1 MMPSKLSVPPRFLL
15 MKTSS
20 MGDVLHN
27 LAVVSDL
34 RRVYPSA
41 LIDWCAEEPFAEIPA
56 WHRGVRRV
64 IAVAIR
70 RWREQPFN
78 GSTWRDIGRA
88 LSALRSEPYDAIIDT
103 QGLVRTALLG
113 RLAHGPV
120 YGQNWH
126 EARESLAG
134 LLVTHPLAVPY
145 ALHAVERYRMIAA
158 QACGYARSLPALPLD
173 FGLADR
179 FPRRPGKEAFLFT
192 NTSRDLKLWPEAHWI
207 ALGQKL
213 RTCGYQCVL
222 TAGNPAETERADR
235 ITRALG
241 AGEILIRPTL
251 TQLAERLA
259 NGALC
264 VGVDTGF
271 THLAWV
277 LGIPT
282 IGVFTDTDPALAGG
296 FGAGLH
302 RTFGDLA
309 ACPPIDDVI
318 GQLTAWNLLT
328 P

>member
-1 MMPSKLSVPPRFLL
+1 MPPKLSEPPRFLL

-34 RRVYPSA
+34 QRVFPTS
-41 LIDWCAEEPFAEIPA
+41 LIDWCVEEPFAEIPR

-64 IAVAIR
+64 IAIAIR
-70 RWREQPFN
+70 RWRKQPFN
-78 GSTWRDIGRA
+78 GSTWWDAGRA
-88 LSALRSEPYDAIIDT
+88 LSALRSERYDAIIDT

-113 RLAHGPV
+113 RLARGPV
-120 YGQNWH
+120 YGQNRH

-134 LLVTHPLAVPY
+134 LLVTYPLAVPY

-158 QACGYARSLPALPLD
+158 QACGYAASLPALPLD
-173 FGLADR
+173 FGFAGR
-179 FPRRPGKEAFLFT
+179 FPRHPGNEAFLFT
-192 NTSRDLKLWPEAHWI
+192 NTSRELKLWPESNWL

-213 RTCGYQCVL
+213 HAGKYRCVL
-222 TAGNPAETERADR
+222 TAGTPAETERAER
-235 ITRALG
+235 IVRGLG
-241 AGEILIRPTL
+241 AGEILVRPTL

-259 NGALC
+259 GAALC

-271 THLAWV
+271 THLAWA
-277 LGIPT
+277 LAIPT

-302 RTFGDLA
+302 RTFGNLA
-309 ACPPIDDVI
+309 ASPSVEDVT
-318 GQLTAWNLLT
+318 GQLAAWKLLT
-328 P
+328 